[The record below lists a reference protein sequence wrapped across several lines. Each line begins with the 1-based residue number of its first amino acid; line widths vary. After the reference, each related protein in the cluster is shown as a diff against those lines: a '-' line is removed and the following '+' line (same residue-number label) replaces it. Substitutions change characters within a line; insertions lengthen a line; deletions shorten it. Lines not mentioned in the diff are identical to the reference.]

1 MDMKEE
7 QEAAASTPLQQALQ
21 LVSSL
26 ISSSYSIQCFAGKW
40 QLIRNKLE
48 QIVSGLTVATNSNC
62 FGKANE
68 LAKPILST
76 LDDVS
81 SLLDRC
87 SDESYDGGKL
97 QLRSDLDAVISKL
110 EFHAKSLTEMNSSTN
125 VMDSQAIILSKPG
138 ANASREEIK
147 FYIKDLLSRLRIGD
161 PSMRI
166 QTLVTLKEI
175 LIEDEKH
182 VTDVRILT
190 TEVDEAIDVLVT
202 FLEYKDGGV
211 REGAAGVLSVIAE
224 WNSYRGAL
232 VASGAIA
239 PLIQILEKSTELGK
253 ESSAKVLRKLTE
265 KSDNG
270 WSVSAH
276 GGITALLKICA
287 HPSSRKELV
296 VLACQILKN
305 LSSVEEMR
313 RFMLEEGAIPV
324 LSKLSKSIEEAH
336 QIQAIELLQD
346 LASGDQSIKQIVVRE
361 GIIDS
366 LLQLLDPSSPYTAKA
381 REVGLMATRS
391 LCFSSASSINTLISS
406 GFLQRS
412 LFYLNHGE
420 ISIQELALKS
430 VSQLCEISADYRKAM
445 GNAGF
450 MPQLVRLAGAKS
462 AEIRE
467 KSAEILDKLIFID
480 RNRRKFVEVE
490 HNVKQIM
497 RCLALEDKLVT
508 KNHLVSVLK
517 AVAESSSGRRKIMAS
532 GCVQYVEKLAEA
544 NELEAKKVMKK
555 LSCNRLRNILNA
567 IWSH

>member
-81 SLLDRC
+81 SLLNRC

-182 VTDVRILT
+182 VTDARILT

-412 LFYLNHGE
+412 LFYLNHSE

>member
-182 VTDVRILT
+182 VTDARILT

>member
-81 SLLDRC
+81 SLLNRC

-182 VTDVRILT
+182 VTDARILT

-336 QIQAIELLQD
+336 KIQAIELLQD

-412 LFYLNHGE
+412 LFYLNHSE

>member
-7 QEAAASTPLQQALQ
+7 QEAAASTPLQQALL

-110 EFHAKSLTEMNSSTN
+110 EFHTKSLAEMNSSTN
-125 VMDSQAIILSKPG
+125 VMDSQAIVLSKPG

-182 VTDVRILT
+182 VRIMT

-224 WNSYRGAL
+224 LNSHRGAL

-336 QIQAIELLQD
+336 QIQAIELLQY

-381 REVGLMATRS
+381 REVGLIATRS

-430 VSQLCEISADYRKAM
+430 VSHLCEISADYRKAM

-462 AEIRE
+462 SEIRE

-480 RNRRKFVEVE
+480 RNRRKFVEEE

-517 AVAESSSGRRKIMAS
+517 AVAETNSGRRKIMAS

-555 LSCNRLRNILNA
+555 LSYNRLRNILNA

>member
-81 SLLDRC
+81 SLLNRC

-182 VTDVRILT
+182 VTDARILT